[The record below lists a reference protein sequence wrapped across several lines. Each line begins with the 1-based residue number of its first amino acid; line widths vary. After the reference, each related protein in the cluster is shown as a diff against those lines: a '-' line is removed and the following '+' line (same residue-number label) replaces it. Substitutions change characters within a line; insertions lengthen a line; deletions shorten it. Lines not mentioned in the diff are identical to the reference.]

1 MMANGIT
8 KFPADS
14 STFSSMMSKADSAT
28 TERLI
33 DKLTYLQWNYSKDTT
48 AIRDLLDYNVDIYD
62 KYDTYPYDAD
72 SVVTLPDTA
81 SFKDVRIE
89 QAKDSVIFRIPHPT
103 YYQDT
108 LLLAVPREEL
118 KKLYEAVQ

>member
-33 DKLTYLQWNYSKDTT
+33 DKLTYLEWNYSKDTT
-48 AIRDLLDYNVDIYD
+48 AIRDLVDYNVDMYD
-62 KYDTYPYDAD
+62 MYPYDAD
-72 SVVTLPDTA
+72 SVVSLPDTA

-118 KKLYEAVQ
+118 KKLYEEVQ

>member
-1 MMANGIT
+1 
-8 KFPADS
+8 
-14 STFSSMMSKADSAT
+14 MMSKADSAT

-33 DKLTYLQWNYSKDTT
+33 DKLTYLEWNYREDTT
-48 AIRDLLDYNVDIYD
+48 AIRDLVDYNVDIYD
-62 KYDTYPYDAD
+62 IYPYDAD
-72 SVVTLPDTA
+72 SVVSLPDTA